1 MKRDK
6 LIALRGEKSLTS
18 IAKNL
23 GITRQMLG
31 AIEAGKRT
39 PSLTLALRISQYYGV
54 SVEEIFF
61 DAEGH
66 EMLPDDQQPT
76 GTEGR

>member
-1 MKRDK
+1 MKRHK

-18 IAKNL
+18 IAKDL

-31 AIEAGKRT
+31 AIESGKRT

-61 DAEGH
+61 DTKGH
-66 EMLPDDQQPT
+66 IVLPKQQPT